1 LLTDNV
7 NLVQNSKRRKGMA
20 SNLQQ
25 RLLAGVIT
33 FFCLTAGLFG
43 QVERGT
49 ISGTVTD
56 NSGASVVGVEITVS
70 NPATGFEFKTVT
82 SSEGQ
87 FVAPNLI
94 AGTYKVV
101 AAHPGFKTI
110 NRGDLIV
117 RPSQRSSIDLV
128 LEVGE
133 VTQTV
138 EVTGELAPLLAKE
151 SATVSTV
158 IEARQ
163 VTELPTID
171 RTMFNLAPLMA
182 GVTVANTQ
190 ANSIN
195 IPDNA
200 RVAMGIN
207 ANGLGASAIN
217 NFTLDGVNNTQVSG
231 TSSYQGVLPPIEAIQ
246 EFTID
251 SSNSL
256 AELGRGGTNIRVTLK
271 SGTNNLHGSI
281 FQFHRNAALNA
292 RNFFDRKSPGSDR
305 EKPNYIQN
313 QFGGVLGGPI
323 IKNKTFFFADYQGV
337 RQREGR
343 TWVSTTPSA
352 PVRAGDFSGTSQ
364 IIYDPATWDA
374 ATGTRQPFP
383 GNIIPA
389 GRINPVAL
397 KILTYSPLPNGT
409 VNSLGQGIVNSSSVI
424 RRTQDSFDAKI
435 DHQLSGNDFI
445 GGRFSWGRSFA
456 RIPGAWTD
464 LPGLFPIAQG
474 GALQQAGASQY
485 LPGTVSNPGANLG
498 LQWIHN
504 FSPTTINEARISWM
518 RAGADAQVLGHG
530 NKYGD
535 QIGIPNANVDDINTG
550 FPTQS
555 ITGMSQMGEAGA
567 YPLISIEN
575 AYQVLDNVT
584 MVRGSHTF
592 KFGTDLRLLRQTFI
606 QLLGGNA
613 GGSFSYNQFMTGDP
627 RNPNATGNAMASFL
641 LGIPASGALKRV
653 SGTAGMR
660 WKEASWYAQDTWK
673 MTPKLTWTYGVRYE
687 LFTPE
692 FEVADRMSNF
702 DYRSGTLVVP
712 SQGGSDPALSTRALV
727 AMNKKNIQ
735 PRLGL
740 AYQLTP
746 KTVLRS
752 GFAIVSGMGMSKA
765 FGFMSGNAP
774 FAGGTNYFNAD
785 NPQQILRTIDQGFSA
800 TQPFLPTTNP
810 GPLVWAA
817 DPQGP
822 GGYTQQWSLGIQR
835 ELASNLALE
844 VNYVGHTAMHLQN
857 LPNINGARPGTGA
870 APVRTPYFQ
879 TLPNA
884 PAINYWTWRDKASY
898 QSLQGT
904 LTKRFSAG
912 LAFQAAYTWSHNIG
926 TINAA
931 YRTINVDYLKASAL
945 DQTVANTG
953 INAPQRF
960 VANWNWEL
968 PIGRGKAHAQ
978 NISPVLDAFIG
989 GWRFSGV
996 LAFQSGS
1003 PFSVG
1008 GGTGAPNR
1016 ICDGQ
1021 TPPGGHTV
1029 QRWFDTSCFV
1039 IPATVTD
1046 PVRGG
1051 QYTPWGNAGLNILR
1065 GDGIRQNDLSL
1076 TKFFNIGGEGR
1087 QLQFRAEFLNALN
1100 NPQFLLPLS
1109 NIQAGN
1115 AGLVTVANPAR
1126 NIQFALKYTF

>member
-1 LLTDNV
+1 MRFKIC
-7 NLVQNSKRRKGMA
+7 QHA
-20 SNLQQ
+20 
-25 RLLAGVIT
+25 LLAVLAY
-33 FFCLTAGLFG
+33 FCITAGLLA

-49 ISGTVTD
+49 ISGTVSD
-56 NSGASVVGVEITVS
+56 SSGAKVVGVEITVS
-70 NPATGFEFKTVT
+70 NPATGSEFRTVT

-94 AGTYKVV
+94 PGSYKVV
-101 AAHPGFKTI
+101 ASQSGFKTV
-110 NRGDLIV
+110 NRGDLVV
-117 RPSQRSSIDLV
+117 RPSQRLSVDLV

-133 VTQTV
+133 VTQTI

-151 SATVSTV
+151 TATVSTV
-158 IEARQ
+158 IESRQ

-171 RTMFNLAPLMA
+171 RTMFNLSGLMA
-182 GVTVANTQ
+182 GVTIANTQ

-200 RVAMGIN
+200 RVSMGIN

-217 NFTLDGVNNTQVSG
+217 NFTLDGVNNTQASA

-246 EFTID
+246 EFSID
-251 SSNSL
+251 SSNAL
-256 AELGRGGTNIRVTLK
+256 PELGRGGTNIRVTLK

-281 FQFHRNAALNA
+281 FEFHRNAALNA
-292 RNFFDRKSPGSDR
+292 RNFFDRKTPGSDR
-305 EKPNYIQN
+305 EKPNYVQN
-313 QFGGVLGGPI
+313 QFGFTLGGPI
-323 IKNKTFFFADYQGV
+323 KRDKTFFFGDYQGL

-343 TWVSTTPSA
+343 TWVSTVAAA
-352 PVRAGDFSGTSQ
+352 PLRTGDFSGTNQ
-364 IIYDPATWDA
+364 IIYDPATWDP

-383 GNIIPA
+383 GNRIPTN
-389 GRINPVAL
+389 RINPVSANIL
-397 KILTYSPLPNGT
+397 KFMPFPTGA
-409 VNSLGQGIVNSSSVI
+409 VNNLGQGIVNSSSVI
-424 RRTQDSFDAKI
+424 RRTQDSFDVKI
-435 DHQLSGNDFI
+435 DHQATEKDFM
-445 GGRFSWGRSFA
+445 GGRFSWGRSHA

-464 LPGLFPIAQG
+464 LPGDFPAAQG

-485 LPGTVSNPGANLG
+485 LPGTVSNPAANLG
-498 LQWIHN
+498 LQWIRN

-530 NKYGD
+530 VNYGN
-535 QIGIPNANVDDINTG
+535 QLGIPNANVDDINSG

-555 ITGMSQMGEAGA
+555 IAGLSQMGEAGA

-592 KFGTDLRLLRQTFI
+592 KVGTDIRMLRQTFI

-627 RNPNATGNAMASFL
+627 KNPNATGNSFASFL

-660 WKEASWYAQDTWK
+660 WEEYSWYFQDTWK
-673 MTPKLTWTYGVRYE
+673 VTPKLTWTYGLRYE
-687 LFTPE
+687 LFTPLV
-692 FEVADRMSNF
+692 EVADRMSNF
-702 DYRSGTLVVP
+702 DYRTGTLVVP
-712 SQGGSDPALSTRALV
+712 KQGGSDPALSTRALV
-727 AMNKKNIQ
+727 AMNKKNFQ

-740 AYQLTP
+740 AYQLDS

-752 GFAIVSGMGMSKA
+752 GFALVSGMGMSKA

-774 FAGGTNYFNAD
+774 FAGGYNFFNPD
-785 NPQQILRTIDQGFSA
+785 NPQQINRTVDQGFI
-800 TQPFLPTTNP
+800 PTVAFNPVSNP

-817 DPQGP
+817 DPKGP
-822 GGYTQQWSLGIQR
+822 EGYISQWSLGIQR

-844 VNYVGHTAMHLQN
+844 VNYVGSTSMHLQN
-857 LPNINGARPGTGA
+857 NSGPVGINAARPGTGSPA
-870 APVRTPYFQ
+870 VRTPYFN

-884 PAINYWTWRDKASY
+884 PNILYWMFRDQASY
-898 QSLQGT
+898 QSMQAT

-912 LAFQAAYTWSHNIG
+912 LAFQAAYTWSHGIG
-926 TINAA
+926 TLNAPYA
-931 YRTINVDYLKASAL
+931 SSNVNYLESKAT
-945 DQTVANTG
+945 DQVNANSPV
-953 INAPQRF
+953 NAPQRF
-960 VANWNWEL
+960 VANWQWEL
-968 PIGRGKAHAQ
+968 PFGKGKKFGSSWSSAVDG
-978 NISPVLDAFIG
+978 ILG
-989 GWRFSGV
+989 GWRFAGV

-1003 PFSVG
+1003 PFTVT
-1008 GGTGAPNR
+1008 GGTNVPNR
-1016 ICDGQ
+1016 VCDGQ
-1021 TPPGGHTV
+1021 KPPGGHTV
-1029 QRWFDTSCFV
+1029 QKWFDTSCFV
-1039 IPATVTD
+1039 LPTPVTD

-1051 QYTPWGNAGLNILR
+1051 LFTPVGNSGYNILR
-1065 GDGIRQNDLSL
+1065 GDGIRQNDLSV
-1076 TKFFNIGGEGR
+1076 TKFFNVGGEGR

-1115 AGLVTVANPAR
+1115 AGLVTVASPAR
-1126 NIQFALKYTF
+1126 NIQLALKYSW

>member
-1 LLTDNV
+1 
-7 NLVQNSKRRKGMA
+7 MA
-20 SNLQQ
+20 IKIH
-25 RLLAGVIT
+25 RHGLLAGVVA
-33 FFCLTAGLFG
+33 FFCLTAALFG
-43 QVERGT
+43 QIERGT

-56 NSGASVVGVEITVS
+56 SSGASAVGAEVVVS
-70 NPATGFEFKTVT
+70 NPSTGLEFKTVT
-82 SSEGQ
+82 SGDGQ
-87 FVAPNLI
+87 FVAPNLLPG
-94 AGTYKVV
+94 AYRVVV
-101 AAHPGFKTI
+101 ALAGFKTVD
-110 NRGDLIV
+110 RADVIV
-117 RPSQRSSIDLV
+117 RPNQRSAVDLV

-133 VTQTV
+133 VTQRI
-138 EVTGELAPLLAKE
+138 EVTGELAPLLASE
-151 SATVSTV
+151 TATVSTV
-158 IEARQ
+158 IESRQ

-171 RTMFNLAPLMA
+171 RTMFNLAGLMA
-182 GVTVANTQ
+182 GVTIANTQ

-200 RVAMGIN
+200 RVSMGIN

-217 NFTLDGVNNTQVSG
+217 NFTLDGVNNTQVSA

-246 EFTID
+246 EFSID
-251 SSNSL
+251 SSNAL
-256 AELGRGGTNIRVTLK
+256 PELGRGGTNIRVTLK

-281 FQFHRNAALNA
+281 FEFHRNAALNA
-292 RNFFDRKSPGSDR
+292 RNFFDRKTPGSDR
-305 EKPNYIQN
+305 EKPNYVQN
-313 QFGGVLGGPI
+313 QFGFTLGGPI
-323 IKNKTFFFADYQGV
+323 KRDKTFFFGDYQGL

-343 TWVSTTPSA
+343 TWVSTVAAA
-352 PVRAGDFSGTSQ
+352 PLRTGDFSGTNQ

-383 GNIIPA
+383 GNRIPA
-389 GRINPVAL
+389 NRINPVSANIL
-397 KILTYSPLPNGT
+397 KFMPFPTGA
-409 VNSLGQGIVNSSSVI
+409 VNNLGQGIVNSSSVI
-424 RRTQDSFDAKI
+424 RRTQDSFDVKI
-435 DHQLSGNDFI
+435 DHQATEKDFV
-445 GGRFSWGRSFA
+445 GGRFSWGRANA

-464 LPGLFPIAQG
+464 LPGDFPAAQG

-485 LPGTVSNPGANLG
+485 LPGTVSNPAANLG
-498 LQWIHN
+498 LQWIRN

-530 NKYGD
+530 VNYGN
-535 QIGIPNANVDDINTG
+535 QLGIPNANVDDINSG

-555 ITGMSQMGEAGA
+555 IAGLSQMGEAGA

-592 KFGTDLRLLRQTFI
+592 KVGTDIRMLRQTFI

-627 RNPNATGNAMASFL
+627 KNPNATGNSFASFL

-660 WKEASWYAQDTWK
+660 WEEYSWYFQDTWK
-673 MTPKLTWTYGVRYE
+673 VTPKLTWTYGLRYE
-687 LFTPE
+687 LFTPLV
-692 FEVADRMSNF
+692 EVADRMSNF
-702 DYRSGTLVVP
+702 DYRTGTLVVP
-712 SQGGSDPALSTRALV
+712 KQGGSDPALSTRALV
-727 AMNKKNIQ
+727 AMNKKNFQ

-746 KTVLRS
+746 KTVVRS
-752 GFAIVSGMGMSKA
+752 GFALVSGMGMSKA

-774 FAGGTNYFNAD
+774 FAGGYNFFNAD
-785 NPQQILRTIDQGFSA
+785 NPQQINRTVDQGFI
-800 TQPFLPTTNP
+800 PTVAFNPVSNP
-810 GPLVWAA
+810 GPLVWAS
-817 DPQGP
+817 DPKGP
-822 GGYTQQWSLGIQR
+822 EGYISQWSLGIQR

-844 VNYVGHTAMHLQN
+844 VNYVGSTSMHLQN
-857 LPNINGARPGTGA
+857 NSGPVGINAARPGTGSPA
-870 APVRTPYFQ
+870 VRTPYFN

-884 PAINYWTWRDKASY
+884 PNILYWMFRDQASY
-898 QSLQGT
+898 QSMQAT

-912 LAFQAAYTWSHNIG
+912 LAFQAAYTWSHGIG
-926 TINAA
+926 TLNAPYA
-931 YRTINVDYLKASAL
+931 SSNVNYLESKAT
-945 DQTVANTG
+945 DQVNANSP

-960 VANWNWEL
+960 VANWQWEL
-968 PIGRGKAHAQ
+968 PFGKGKKFG
-978 NISPVLDAFIG
+978 NSWSSVVDGILG
-989 GWRFSGV
+989 GWRFAGV

-1003 PFSVG
+1003 PFTVT
-1008 GGTGAPNR
+1008 GGTNVPNR

-1021 TPPGGHTV
+1021 KPPGGSTV
-1029 QRWFDTSCFV
+1029 QKWFDTSCFV
-1039 IPATVTD
+1039 LPTPVTD

-1051 QYTPWGNAGLNILR
+1051 LFTPVGNSGYNILR
-1065 GDGIRQNDLSL
+1065 GDGIRQNDLSV

-1115 AGLVTVANPAR
+1115 AGLVTVASPAR
-1126 NIQFALKYTF
+1126 NIQLALKYSW

>member
-1 LLTDNV
+1 MGYRIRHQAVLGGV
-7 NLVQNSKRRKGMA
+7 LV
-20 SNLQQ
+20 
-25 RLLAGVIT
+25 

-56 NSGASVVGVEITVS
+56 SSGASIVGAEITVS
-70 NPATGFEFKTVT
+70 NPATGFEFKTLT
-82 SSEGQ
+82 SNEGQ
-87 FVAPNLI
+87 FVAANLI
-94 AGTYKVV
+94 PGTYRAV
-101 AAHPGFKTI
+101 ASHAGFKTVS
-110 NRGDLIV
+110 RGDLIV
-117 RPSQRSSIDLV
+117 RPSQRLTVDLV

-138 EVTGELAPLLAKE
+138 EVTGELAPLLTRE
-151 SATVSTV
+151 TATVSTV
-158 IEARQ
+158 IESRQ

-207 ANGLGASAIN
+207 ANGLGAAAIN
-217 NFTLDGVNNTQVSG
+217 NFTLDGVNNTQVSA

-251 SSNSL
+251 SSNAL
-256 AELGRGGTNIRVTLK
+256 PELGRGGTNIRVTLK
-271 SGTNNLHGSI
+271 SGTNDIHGSI
-281 FQFHRNAALNA
+281 FEFHRNAALNA
-292 RNFFDRKSPGSDR
+292 RNFFDRKTPGTDR

-313 QFGGVLGGPI
+313 QFGATLGGPI
-323 IKNKTFFFADYQGV
+323 IKNKTFFFGDYQGV

-343 TWVSTTPSA
+343 TWVSTVAAA
-352 PVRAGDFSGTSQ
+352 PLRSGDFSGTSQ
-364 IIYDPATWDA
+364 IIYDPATWDPV
-374 ATGTRQPFP
+374 TRTRQPFP
-383 GNIIPA
+383 GNRIPA
-389 GRINPVAL
+389 NRINPVSANVL
-397 KILTYSPLPNGT
+397 KFMPFPTGAI
-409 VNSLGQGIVNSSSVI
+409 NSLGQGIVNSSSVI
-424 RRTQDSFDAKI
+424 RRTQDSFDVKI
-435 DHQLSGNDFI
+435 DHQASEKDFV
-445 GGRFSWGRSFA
+445 GGRFSWGRAHA

-464 LPGLFPIAQG
+464 LPGDAPAAQG

-485 LPGTVSNPGANLG
+485 LPANVSNPAANLG
-498 LQWIHN
+498 LQWIRN

-518 RAGADAQVLGHG
+518 RAGADATPLGHG
-530 NKYGD
+530 VNYGT
-535 QIGIPNANVDDINTG
+535 QLGIPNSNVDDINSG

-555 ITGMSQMGEAGA
+555 IAGLSQMGEAGA
-567 YPLISIEN
+567 MPLTTIEN
-575 AYQVLDNVT
+575 SYQVLDNVT

-592 KFGTDLRLLRQTFI
+592 KVGTDIRLNRQTFI

-627 RNPNATGNAMASFL
+627 QNPNATGNSFASFL

-660 WKEASWYAQDTWK
+660 WEEYSWYFQDTWK
-673 MTPKLTWTYGVRYE
+673 MTPKLTWTYGLRYE

-692 FEVADRMSNF
+692 VEVADRMSNF
-702 DYRSGTLVVP
+702 DYRTGTLVVP
-712 SQGGSDPALSTRALV
+712 SQGGSEEALSTRALV
-727 AMNKKNIQ
+727 AMNKKNFQ

-740 AYQLTP
+740 AYQLDQ

-752 GFAIVSGMGMSKA
+752 GFAIVSGMGVSKA

-774 FAGGTNYFNAD
+774 FAGGYNFFNAD
-785 NPQQILRTIDQGFSA
+785 NPQQINRTVDQGFI
-800 TQPFLPTTNP
+800 PTVAFNPVSNP
-810 GPLVWAA
+810 GPLVWAN
-817 DPQGP
+817 DPDGP
-822 GGYTQQWSLGIQR
+822 RGYTSQWSLGIQR

-844 VNYVGHTAMHLQN
+844 VNYVGSSSMHLQG
-857 LPNINGARPGTGA
+857 PGTSPAPINAARPGTGSPA
-870 APVRTPYFQ
+870 VRTPYFN

-884 PAINYWTWRDKASY
+884 PNILYFAWRNQYSY

-926 TINAA
+926 TINTP
-931 YRTINVDYLKASAL
+931 YQSINRDYLKASAL
-945 DQTVANTG
+945 EQDIANTE

-960 VANWNWEL
+960 VANWQWEL
-968 PIGRGKAHAQ
+968 PFGKGKRYGNSWSSAVDG
-978 NISPVLDAFIG
+978 ILG
-989 GWRFSGV
+989 GWRFAGV

-1003 PFSVG
+1003 PFTVT
-1008 GGTGAPNR
+1008 GGTNVPNR

-1021 TPPGGHTV
+1021 TPPGGHKV
-1029 QRWFDTSCFV
+1029 ERWFDTSCFV
-1039 IPATVTD
+1039 LPTPVTD

-1051 QYTPWGNAGLNILR
+1051 LFTPVGNSGYNILR
-1065 GDGIRQNDLSL
+1065 GDGIRQNDLSV

-1126 NIQFALKYTF
+1126 NIQLALKYSW

>member
-1 LLTDNV
+1 MV
-7 NLVQNSKRRKGMA
+7 FKVRQHG
-20 SNLQQ
+20 
-25 RLLAGVIT
+25 LLAGLLA
-33 FFCLTAGLFG
+33 FFCMTAGVFG

-56 NSGASVVGVEITVS
+56 STGASVVGVGVTVS

-82 SSEGQ
+82 SNEGQ

-94 AGTYKVV
+94 AGSYKVV
-101 AAHPGFKTI
+101 VTHPGFKTV

-117 RPSQRSSIDLV
+117 RPNQRSTVDLV

-138 EVTGELAPLLAKE
+138 EVTGELAPLLSSE

-171 RTMFNLAPLMA
+171 RTMFNLAGLMA
-182 GVTVANTQ
+182 GVTIANTQ

-200 RVAMGIN
+200 RVSMGIN

-217 NFTLDGVNNTQVSG
+217 NFTLDGVNNTQASA

-246 EFTID
+246 EFSID
-251 SSNSL
+251 SSNAL
-256 AELGRGGTNIRVTLK
+256 PELGRGGTNIRVTLK

-281 FQFHRNAALNA
+281 FEFHRNAALNA
-292 RNFFDRKSPGSDR
+292 RNFFDRKTPGSDR
-305 EKPNYIQN
+305 EKPNYVQN
-313 QFGGVLGGPI
+313 QFGFTLGGPI
-323 IKNKTFFFADYQGV
+323 KKDKTFFFGDYQGL

-343 TWVSTTPSA
+343 TWVSTVAASPLRT
-352 PVRAGDFSGTSQ
+352 GDFSGTTQ

-383 GNIIPA
+383 GNRIPA
-389 GRINPVAL
+389 NRINPVSANVL
-397 KILTYSPLPNGT
+397 KFMPFANGAI
-409 VNSLGQGIVNSSSVI
+409 NNLGQGLLNSSSVI
-424 RRTQDSFDAKI
+424 RRTQDSFDVKI
-435 DHQLSGNDFI
+435 DHQATEKDFV
-445 GGRFSWGRSFA
+445 GGRFSWGRANA

-464 LPGLFPIAQG
+464 LPGDFPAAQG

-485 LPGTVSNPGANLG
+485 LPANVSNPAANLG
-498 LQWIHN
+498 LQWIRN

-518 RAGADAQVLGHG
+518 RAGADATPLGSG
-530 NKYGD
+530 TNYGT
-535 QIGIPNANVDDINTG
+535 QLGIPNTNVDDINSG

-555 ITGMSQMGEAGA
+555 IAGLSQMGEAGA
-567 YPLISIEN
+567 MPLTSIEN
-575 AYQVLDNVT
+575 AYQILDNVT

-592 KFGTDLRLLRQTFI
+592 KVGTDIRMLRQTFI

-627 RNPNATGNAMASFL
+627 KNPNATGNSFASFL

-660 WKEASWYAQDTWK
+660 WEEYSWYFQDTWK
-673 MTPKLTWTYGVRYE
+673 VTPKLTWTYGLRYE
-687 LFTPE
+687 LFTPLI
-692 FEVADRMSNF
+692 EVADRMSNF

-712 SQGGSDPALSTRALV
+712 KQGGSDPALSTRALV
-727 AMNKKNIQ
+727 AMNKKNFQ

-740 AYQLTP
+740 AYQLDQ

-752 GFAIVSGMGMSKA
+752 GFALVSGMGMSKA

-774 FAGGTNYFNAD
+774 FAGGYNFFNAD
-785 NPQQILRTIDQGFSA
+785 NPQQINRTVDQGFI
-800 TQPFLPTTNP
+800 PTVAFNPVSNP
-810 GPLVWAA
+810 GPLVWAT
-817 DPQGP
+817 DPKGP
-822 GGYTQQWSLGIQR
+822 EGYISQWSLGIQR

-844 VNYVGHTAMHLQN
+844 VNYVGSTSMHLQN
-857 LPNINGARPGTGA
+857 NSGPVGINAARPGTGSPA
-870 APVRTPYFQ
+870 VRTPYFN

-884 PAINYWTWRDKASY
+884 PNILYWMFRDQASY
-898 QSLQGT
+898 QSMQAT

-912 LAFQAAYTWSHNIG
+912 LAFQAAYTWSHGIG
-926 TINAA
+926 TLNAPYA
-931 YRTINVDYLKASAL
+931 TSNVNYLESKAT
-945 DQTVANTG
+945 DQVNANSPV
-953 INAPQRF
+953 NAPQRF
-960 VANWNWEL
+960 VANWQWEL
-968 PIGRGKAHAQ
+968 PFGKGKKYGNSWSSAVDG
-978 NISPVLDAFIG
+978 ILG
-989 GWRFSGV
+989 GWRFAGV

-1003 PFSVG
+1003 PFTVT
-1008 GGTGAPNR
+1008 GGTNVPNR
-1016 ICDGQ
+1016 TCDGQ
-1021 TPPGGHTV
+1021 TPPGGHRV
-1029 QRWFDTSCFV
+1029 EKWFDTSCFV
-1039 IPATVTD
+1039 LPTPVTD

-1051 QYTPWGNAGLNILR
+1051 LFTPVGNSGYNILR
-1065 GDGIRQNDLSL
+1065 GDGIRQNDLSV
-1076 TKFFNIGGEGR
+1076 TKFFNVGGEGR

-1115 AGLVTVANPAR
+1115 AGLVTVASPAR
-1126 NIQFALKYTF
+1126 NIQLALKYSW

>member
-1 LLTDNV
+1 MV
-7 NLVQNSKRRKGMA
+7 FKVH
-20 SNLQQ
+20 Q
-25 RLLAGVIT
+25 RGLLAGLLA

-49 ISGTVTD
+49 ISGTITD
-56 NSGASVVGVEITVS
+56 STGASMVGVGVTVS

-82 SSEGQ
+82 SNEGQ

-94 AGTYKVV
+94 AGAYKVV
-101 AAHPGFKTI
+101 ATHPGFKTV

-117 RPSQRSSIDLV
+117 RPNQRLAIDLV

-138 EVTGELAPLLAKE
+138 EVTGELAPLLSSE

-217 NFTLDGVNNTQVSG
+217 NFTLDGVNNTQVSA

-246 EFTID
+246 EFSID

-281 FQFHRNAALNA
+281 FEFHRNAALNA
-292 RNFFDRKSPGSDR
+292 RNFFDRKAPGSDR

-313 QFGGVLGGPI
+313 QFGGTLGGPI

-343 TWVSTTPSA
+343 TWVSTTPA
-352 PVRAGDFSGTSQ
+352 AALRAGDFSGTSQ

-383 GNIIPA
+383 GNIIPST
-389 GRINPVAL
+389 RFNPVAL
-397 KILTYSPLPNGT
+397 NILKYSPLPNGT
-409 VNSLGQGIVNSSSVI
+409 INSLGQGIVNSSSVI

-435 DHQLSGNDFI
+435 DHQLSDKDFI
-445 GGRFSWGRSFA
+445 GGRYSWGRA
-456 RIPGAWTD
+456 HALIPGAWTD
-464 LPGLFPIAQG
+464 LPGLFPAAQG

-530 NKYGD
+530 TNYGD
-535 QIGIPNANVDDINTG
+535 QIGIPNANVDDINSG
-550 FPTQS
+550 FPTQN
-555 ITGMSQMGEAGA
+555 IAGMSQMGEAGA
-567 YPLISIEN
+567 YPLITIEN
-575 AYQVLDNVT
+575 AYQALDNVT

-592 KFGTDLRLLRQTFI
+592 KFGTDIRMLRQTFI

-627 RNPNATGNAMASFL
+627 RNPNATGNSFASFL

-660 WKEASWYAQDTWK
+660 WEEYSWYFQDTWK
-673 MTPKLTWTYGVRYE
+673 MSPKLTWTYGLRYE

-692 FEVADRMSNF
+692 VEVADRMSNF
-702 DYRSGTLVVP
+702 DYRTGLMVVP
-712 SQGGSDPALSTRALV
+712 EQGGSDPALSTRALV
-727 AMNKKNIQ
+727 AMNKKNFQ

-740 AYQLTP
+740 AYQLDQ

-774 FAGGTNYFNAD
+774 FSGGTNYVNTD
-785 NPQQILRTIDQGFSA
+785 NPQQIVRTIDQGFSA
-800 TQPFLPTTNP
+800 TQPFNPPTNP

-817 DPQGP
+817 DPKGP

-844 VNYVGHTAMHLQN
+844 VNYVGSTAMHLQN
-857 LPNINGARPGTGA
+857 LPNVNAARPGTGSVL
-870 APVRTPYFQ
+870 VRRPYVN
-879 TLPNA
+879 TLPNG
-884 PAINYWTWRDKASY
+884 PDINYWAWRDKASY
-898 QSLQGT
+898 QSLQAT

-931 YRTINVDYLKASAL
+931 YRTINEDYLKASPL
-945 DQTVANTG
+945 DQTVANTP

-960 VANWNWEL
+960 VANWQWEL
-968 PIGRGKAHAQ
+968 PFGRGKAHGQ
-978 NISPVLDAFIG
+978 DMSPVLDAFLG
-989 GWRFSGV
+989 GWRFAGV

-1003 PFSVG
+1003 PFTVT
-1008 GGTGAPNR
+1008 GGTGVPNR
-1016 ICDGQ
+1016 TCDGQ

-1029 QRWFDTSCFV
+1029 EKWFDTSCFF

-1051 QYTPWGNAGLNILR
+1051 QYTPFGNSGYNILR

-1076 TKFFNIGGEGR
+1076 TKFFSVGGEGR

-1109 NIQAGN
+1109 NIQVGN
-1115 AGLVTVANPAR
+1115 AGVVTVANPAR
-1126 NIQFALKYTF
+1126 NIQLALKYSW